1 MTQFKR
7 QKTKAVAAAAND
19 NKSSK
24 GDRSEQP
31 PQVIINDG
39 RDINTSV
46 QVINLPLSQHSGQ
59 TKGET
64 AIG

>member
-1 MTQFKR
+1 MTQFSR

-31 PQVIINDG
+31 QAIINDG
-39 RDINTSV
+39 KDINTSV

>member
-1 MTQFKR
+1 MTQFLR

-24 GDRSEQP
+24 GDRREQ

-39 RDINTSV
+39 KDINTSV